1 MKVMGQGKELELR
14 QPKNLKAGGNPFN
27 RDFNPVGE
35 IVIDNDTLEDFCVD
49 VSVYSPLKFKERMRE
64 R

>member
-1 MKVMGQGKELELR
+1 MGQVKELELR
-14 QPKNLKAGGNPFN
+14 QPKNLKARGNPFN
-27 RDFNPVGE
+27 GDFNPVGE